1 MSIMQK
7 FKKINFTLDEMNR
20 LGRLLNDGMK
30 QAKEQIDG
38 GKLELQQRQQ
48 LVDRIL
54 DDIARCNFGGG
65 KDEND

>member
-1 MSIMQK
+1 MNTMQK

-20 LGRLLNDGMK
+20 LGRLLKDGMK
-30 QAKEQIDG
+30 KAKEQIDE
-38 GKLELQQRQQ
+38 GKLEIQQRQQ

-54 DDIARCNFGGG
+54 DAIAICNFGGG